1 MAVQLEWKDRHDL
14 GVEKID
20 KEHRKLFRIINR
32 LRAFSGEEED
42 KTSWV
47 YQEAVKYFKSYA
59 LKHFSEEEAYMAS
72 VSYQERAIHK
82 RLHEDFRCTRLPALE
97 EELEEEKYSM
107 EAITHLRGICTSW
120 LIDHIQIE
128 DQAIVGRGISKWVN
142 LLPAES
148 VEEVKET
155 LSGLLNEMF
164 GQEPKVISNCYGG
177 EEFGEGIYYRVIYG
191 TQEGEKQEV
200 ILIFEKKLLVKILE
214 KLEED
219 PVNRSGVTM
228 VEAIQSVEKQ
238 LEDMKEHFSSEE
250 KYDLKGENQLSY
262 EQFQRALQRQL
273 PKFSLLLD
281 TGEGYFGYCA
291 MTPHF
296 LRGAD
301 TKKEEPAKE
310 AEEAKDGK
318 AAGKAAGATGKEAK
332 AEARNG
338 KAAGKAAGATGK
350 EAKAEARDGKAAGKA
365 PEGAGKAPG
374 ATGKAAQSPNA
385 MAAGS
390 QDRKKV
396 LVVDDSEMV
405 RQVMKGLLQKEYKV
419 SVAKS
424 GIAAIRAMTL
434 ERPDLILLDY
444 NMPVCDGALLLQMIR
459 SEEDFADIS
468 VIFLTA
474 TIDKASVK
482 RVVPLKPEGYLLK
495 SMKPIEIK
503 KRIDGFFARKEGSR

>member
-318 AAGKAAGATGKEAK
+318 AARKAAGAT
-332 AEARNG
+332 
-338 KAAGKAAGATGK
+338 
-350 EAKAEARDGKAAGKA
+350 
-365 PEGAGKAPG
+365 GKAPG

>member
-219 PVNRSGVTM
+219 PMNRSGVTM

-332 AEARNG
+332 AEAR
-338 KAAGKAAGATGK
+338 
-350 EAKAEARDGKAAGKA
+350 DGKAAGKA
-365 PEGAGKAPG
+365 AGKAPG